1 MIFFLRTLENKDI
14 IETELYITMDR
25 RVVYATNL
33 NVVEYTNFLFQKT
46 RAFFDYKNFS
56 QDINKISKYNSN
68 VLIASNNY
76 DKEYKNTFEEFRK
89 AYSDISKKYNLKF
102 IED

>member
-25 RVVYATNL
+25 RVVYTTNL
-33 NVVEYTNFLFQKT
+33 NVIEYTNFLFLRTK
-46 RAFFDYKNFS
+46 AFFDYKNFS
-56 QDINKISKYNSN
+56 KDINKINRYNSN